1 MVQEAVEREFLGSE
15 KGESPLEQK
24 ERERER
30 ERERE
35 ATGNAE
41 ACLRDC
47 GSVEM
52 RKLHCHWKRNSD
64 TRRRYSTYTLKL
76 SFTSTMLRSSYYLHF
91 LS

>member
-1 MVQEAVEREFLGSE
+1 MVQEAVERESLGSE
-15 KGESPLEQK
+15 KGESPLEQR
-24 ERERER
+24 RERER
-30 ERERE
+30 ERERG

-47 GSVEM
+47 SSVEM

-76 SFTSTMLRSSYYLHF
+76 SFTSTILQSSYYLHF